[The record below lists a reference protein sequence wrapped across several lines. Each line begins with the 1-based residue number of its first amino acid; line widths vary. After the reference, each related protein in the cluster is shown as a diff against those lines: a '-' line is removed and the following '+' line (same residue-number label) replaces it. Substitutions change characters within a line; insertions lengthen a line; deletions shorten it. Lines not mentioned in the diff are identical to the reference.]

1 MATPGQVQV
10 KASFFGTDDVLK
22 QMNVIGRAGEKFGS
36 EMTSKLGKMF
46 GAVAIGTMAFSKLEQ
61 SISRN
66 IATAKQVAGMA
77 IKFNMDPSAVHS
89 VKIAADNAG
98 VSVRALMMS
107 TKQLAKV
114 AGEGMQNKGM
124 LENWK
129 QLGIEAEKLAII
141 QAKPMEFL
149 PEIAERLAAISDE
162 GERAAAGAMLFG
174 RQYQQ
179 LAPLL
184 DELGASEEARE
195 QFLNNQNA
203 MTDEQIKQNKEIA
216 RLQSD
221 MEEGFNKMAAAF
233 SPLLGFAMNFATY
246 MANSL
251 SSLMMMLQKADEW
264 DKAHNK
270 EKSGQAQ
277 LNIEREVTAL
287 GLRQAVREEKK
298 ARGEEL
304 SEEDLKEEAAI
315 AKAGSIEDYVANQ
328 VSIAQVT
335 AKGVADAEGRFFDT
349 GVSGAAQRFAG
360 GAVSYV
366 TGMSDED
373 GRELVSKA
381 QDFALPGTSVRQ
393 AAEQLKKAKAKQV
406 GRDVGLDE
414 KFAERI
420 GMKNLAGMTED
431 DVTNVRKRLD
441 ELRSKRIGKKLER
454 DEEGNLFYME
464 GGKKVA
470 YKSGVGEMGKDALEA
485 GQNAKA
491 KIEGDAASPAT
502 MAMQA
507 YARLKGKV
515 YDAKTGKEYTKEEY
529 DELMKGR
536 RAGKDAIGP
545 INFVDRKKQRA
556 EEKKTKKIQRDLEK
570 SERYMAEE
578 DQSPVE
584 KAQEAVKDI
593 QKDMEDTQGDINEK
607 LSDEKDL
614 REAIAKAE
622 KSTKEF
628 ADKQA
633 AAEKEIAEMQKNG
646 MKLSAEQIEL
656 IKKKHGVSKDEVKI
670 AEGIAGSIAGSQK
683 LLKQTEEERLVLQT
697 KLNGEK
703 SKEIKAI
710 EAVRKAQEEA
720 WLKEKKEQ
728 EDKKKDNKDFE
739 DEKRDIKYKNM
750 KLNGSSEQQILEE
763 KLKDEL
769 SDYKD
774 AAKDKEALD
783 AEIAAKQQARIDE
796 AYATGRDTGKAGEMT
811 EEEKRLTKEAR
822 EKVDASRKSATG
834 AMFNLA
840 NEKGSAAV
848 VSDLGKI
855 GGGRAVQFG
864 NNNPAELIRKSN
876 YWLEIIAKE
885 VASEKIAEAEKGV
898 SGALAVFTPP
908 RPGTTP

>member
-1 MATPGQVQV
+1 MSTPGQVQV

-22 QMNVIGRAGEKFGS
+22 QMNVIGRAGEQFGS
-36 EMTSKLGKMF
+36 AMTSKLGKMF
-46 GAVAIGTMAFSKLEQ
+46 GAVAIGTMAFSKMEQ
-61 SISRN
+61 AISRN
-66 IATAKQVAGMA
+66 IATAKQVSGMA

-89 VKIAADNAG
+89 MKIAADNAG
-98 VSVRALMMS
+98 VSIRALMMS
-107 TKQLAKV
+107 AKQMSKV
-114 AGEGMQNKGM
+114 AGEGMNNKGM

-129 QLGIEAEKLAII
+129 QLGIEADKLAVI

-149 PEIAERLAAISDE
+149 PEIAQRLAAISDE
-162 GERAAAGAMLFG
+162 NERAAAGAMLFG

-195 QFLNNQNA
+195 NFMNNQNA

-233 SPLLGFAMNFATY
+233 SPLLGMAMNFATY

-251 SSLMMMLQKADEW
+251 SSLMSMIMKAEEW
-264 DKAHNK
+264 EKAHNK
-270 EKSGQAQ
+270 EKAGKAE
-277 LNIEREVTAL
+277 LNIEREVQAM
-287 GLRQAVREEKK
+287 GLRQTAREEKK
-298 ARGEEL
+298 ARGEQL
-304 SEEDLKEEAAI
+304 TEEELKEEADI

-328 VSIAQVT
+328 VMLARNN
-335 AKGVADAEGRFFDT
+335 AKGIKDAEGRFFDT
-349 GVSGAAQRFAG
+349 GMMGAAQRFAG
-360 GAVSYV
+360 GAVSHL
-366 TGMSDED
+366 TGMSEED
-373 GRELVSKA
+373 GREFVSKA
-381 QDFALPGTSVRQ
+381 QDLAIPGTIIRQ
-393 AAEQLKKAKAKQV
+393 ASEQLGKHTSTRLGK
-406 GRDVGLDE
+406 DFGLDE
-414 KFAERI
+414 KFARRI
-420 GMKNLAGMTED
+420 GKDNLSGMTED
-431 DVTNVRKRLD
+431 DVTKVQKKLD
-441 ELRSKRIGKKLER
+441 ELRSKRLGKKLER

-464 GGKKVA
+464 GGKKVK
-470 YKSGVGEMGKDALEA
+470 YQSGVGEMGKDTLEA
-485 GQNAKA
+485 GQKAKA
-491 KIEGDAASPAT
+491 KIEGEAAAPA
-502 MAMQA
+502 MSALQA
-507 YARLKGKV
+507 LARLKGKV
-515 YDAKTGKEYTKEEY
+515 YDPKTGKEYTKEEY
-529 DELMKGR
+529 EELMKSR
-536 RAGKDAIGP
+536 RAGKEGIGP
-545 INFVDRKKQRA
+545 LTFEDKKKKRA
-556 EEKKTKKIQRDLEK
+556 EDKKSRKIKRDLEK

-584 KAQEAVKDI
+584 KAQEAVADI
-593 QKDMEDTQGDINEK
+593 RGDIAETQTDINEK
-607 LSDEKDL
+607 LSDEADL
-614 REAIAKAE
+614 RKGIADAE
-622 KSTKEF
+622 KATKEF
-628 ADKQA
+628 ADKQV
-633 AAEKEIAEMQKNG
+633 AAEKEIAKAQADG
-646 MKLSAEQIEL
+646 TKLSEEQIEL

-710 EAVRKAQEEA
+710 EAVRKAQEQA

-728 EDKKKDNKDFE
+728 EDLKKDAKDFE

-750 KLNGSSEQQILEE
+750 KLNGSSEQQVLEE

-783 AEIAAKQQARIDE
+783 KEIAAKQQARIDE

-811 EEEKRLTKEAR
+811 EEEKQLTKQAR

-840 NEKGSAAV
+840 SEKGSAAV

-898 SGALAVFTPP
+898 AGALAVFAPP